1 MWKRIYEKLKGKHL
15 NPFAPGQHEGLCDP
29 LTDAPYCVIRDGGQI
44 PSLQSPRLG
53 QQVIDI
59 IVFVPLSSYIVV
71 EPYMQQVREALRE
84 IPSLRKTGSETPAI
98 VDDDVRAYTASM
110 EYIVIKRLE

>member
-1 MWKRIYEKLKGKHL
+1 
-15 NPFAPGQHEGLCDP
+15 
-29 LTDAPYCVIRDGGQI
+29 
-44 PSLQSPRLG
+44 
-53 QQVIDI
+53 
-59 IVFVPLSSYIVV
+59 
-71 EPYMQQVREALRE
+71 MQQVREALRE